1 MAADLLVLG
10 LPPNPSGS
18 RFIAPLA
25 ILMGEAATPGQTP
38 HAPLIQARFADRV
51 LGCAVGL
58 VGGVCLHSP
67 RFREVAGHQM
77 RRSIQARLGRRASR

>member
-38 HAPLIQARFADRV
+38 HAPLIQAPFADRV

-67 RFREVAGHQM
+67 RFREVAGHQS
-77 RRSIQARLGRRASR
+77 RRLVPSRLAR

>member
-38 HAPLIQARFADRV
+38 HALLIPARFVDTV

-58 VGGVCLHSP
+58 VAGVCLHSP
-67 RFREVAGHQM
+67 RFREVAGRQM
-77 RRSIQARLGRRASR
+77 RCLVQARLVR